1 MWHRKEFKDFD
12 YLSIPLRE
20 GQQTGLFLI
29 TILFCI
35 FMSVFLVGNEIENTN
50 IYSTSVD
57 VHRFWDYLLS
67 KEPMLRRIERRYRDV
82 ELWK

>member
-1 MWHRKEFKDFD
+1 
-12 YLSIPLRE
+12 
-20 GQQTGLFLI
+20 
-29 TILFCI
+29 
-35 FMSVFLVGNEIENTN
+35 MSVFLVGNEIENTN